1 MKSGFR
7 YGLYALA
14 FFTALGLSA
23 YLTMWFIV
31 RGQPE
36 VLVPDLIGQ
45 DAVGALKTLS
55 DLGLNLKVRGFEYSG
70 QAPENHVIAQD
81 PPAGTRVK
89 PKREIKVVLSKGG
102 ATVSLPDV
110 RGLPLEQA
118 RSMLEH
124 SRLTLGL
131 VSYTYGFG
139 PEQGRD
145 HVLAQVPDPM
155 VSVSTGAKVDLL
167 LSLGPRPV
175 YLVMPDLTG
184 QPYSLALEDLEQAGL
199 ELGSLKTEV
208 RPGWPAEA
216 VVTQEPAPGRRVA
229 KGSLVTLTI
238 NRGRGPE
245 PARYRFHLLEYFVP
259 YGLFRCEIKFRVAV
273 GSFLFDLHEEW
284 SEPGQRIRV
293 LALTQGPLQAQVFED
308 GEEKALLKAD

>member
-1 MKSGFR
+1 MKRGLR
-7 YGLYALA
+7 YGFYALA

-36 VLVPDLIGQ
+36 VLVPNLVGQ

-81 PPAGTRVK
+81 PPAGTWVK
-89 PKREIKVVLSKGG
+89 PKREIKVVLSKGR

-118 RSMLEH
+118 RSMLDH

-131 VSYTYGFG
+131 VSYTYGSG

-155 VSVSTGAKVDLL
+155 ASVTTDAKVDLL

-208 RPGWPAEA
+208 RPSWPVEA

-229 KGSLVTLTI
+229 KGSLVKLTI
-238 NRGRGPE
+238 NRGRGPG
-245 PARYRFHLLEYFVP
+245 PALYQFHLLEYFVP
-259 YGLFRCEIKFRVAV
+259 YGLLRREIKFRVAI
-273 GSFLFDLHEEW
+273 GSFLFDLCEEW
-284 SEPGQRIRV
+284 SGPGQRIRI
-293 LALTQGPLQAQVFED
+293 LALAQEPLQAQVFED
-308 GEEKALLKAD
+308 GEEKALLTAD